1 MSVESITGSTSPP
14 QAAPAAALLEVVGL
28 DVSYGEVHAVRELSF
43 SVPQRGGVG
52 IIGANGA
59 GKTSTLK
66 ALHAADPGARG
77 ANRVRGTG
85 RSTRVKPHRIV
96 DLGIGYVPEGRHVF
110 PGLSVR
116 KNLLLGAYRHKWDD
130 AVQARLERVHELFPV
145 LHEFDKRLAGAL
157 SGGQQQMLAIG
168 RALMSDPT
176 LLVLDEPSMGLAP
189 VVVDE
194 IVEALRELRRG
205 GMSILLVEQNAK
217 VTFSVTEHCLVL
229 ENGRRVKHGPSAQL
243 RHDPDVRR
251 IYLGI

>member
-1 MSVESITGSTSPP
+1 MSVESIATPALS
-14 QAAPAAALLEVVGL
+14 AAANASAALLEVVGL
-28 DVSYGEVHAVRELSF
+28 DVSYGEVHAVRGVSF
-43 SVPQRGGVG
+43 SVPRRGGVG

-59 GKTSTLK
+59 GKTSTLR
-66 ALHAADPGARG
+66 ALLRLIPAR
-77 ANRVRGTG
+77 AERMEFAG
-85 RSTRVKPHRIV
+85 RPLATVKPHRIV
-96 DLGIGYVPEGRHVF
+96 ELGIGYVPEGRHVF

-130 AVQARLERVHELFPV
+130 AVQARLERIHQLFPV
-145 LHEFDKRLAGAL
+145 LREFDQRLAGAL

-194 IVEALRELRRG
+194 IVEALLELRRG
-205 GMSILLVEQNAK
+205 DMGILLVEQNAK
-217 VTFSVTEHCLVL
+217 VTFSVTDECLVL
-229 ENGRRVKHGPSAQL
+229 ENGRRVKDGPSAQL
-243 RHDPDVRR
+243 RRDPEVRR